1 MLHQPTTIRRC
12 LGLMAALLAAVS
24 LFAARPAFAAPS
36 PAEAQPASTAASQRV
51 SRAWAK
57 QLGEHRPA
65 PSGRQRPAAAQYPAP
80 PAQYPAPPAQY
91 PAPTTPSELAVFAS
105 TVIDGQAGVLR
116 GVYVPEVLALR
127 VIQQPAANFYVDLTP
142 GIATQF
148 TAASANGVT
157 GLLADNVSSGT
168 QFYGLAPGQTVSLIY
183 GDGTVRRYV
192 VTSLDRFQAL
202 NPTSPY
208 SEFVNLTSG
217 ARLSST
223 ELFTQM
229 YAGGDKV
236 TFQTCI
242 AQDGVMSWGR
252 LFVTAVPAN

>member
-1 MLHQPTTIRRC
+1 MLQPTHSRRC
-12 LGLMAALLAAVS
+12 LGLAATLVTVLSLLAAS
-24 LFAARPAFAAPS
+24 PAFAAAG
-36 PAEAQPASTAASQRV
+36 PAEAQPASAALSQRV

-65 PSGRQRPAAAQYPAP
+65 PSGRQRPF
-80 PAQYPAPPAQY
+80 PAQYPAPLAQY
-91 PAPTTPSELAVFAS
+91 PAPASPSNTPSELAVFAS
-105 TVIDGQAGVLR
+105 TVIDGQAGALR

-168 QFYGLAPGQTVSLIY
+168 LFYGLAPGQTVSLIY

-192 VTSLDRFQAL
+192 ITGLDRFQAL
-202 NPTSPY
+202 SPTSPY
-208 SEFVNLTSG
+208 SDFVNLASG
-217 ARLSST
+217 ARLSAT
-223 ELFTQM
+223 DLFNQM
-229 YAGGDKV
+229 YSGGDKV

>member
-65 PSGRQRPAAAQYPAP
+65 PSGRQRPAA
-80 PAQYPAPPAQY
+80 AQYPAPPAQY